1 MIEHITQL
9 LLIWG
14 SWVREY
20 RGGYARLG
28 YPGDSAGRIRRT
40 AAADDTLSRTR
51 DWVCADCQARHIRV
65 SKPKECSVCGHHQL
79 YQNEN
84 FCHGRE
90 KRKTQSRVERID
102 DNPVAEAIDRALA
115 TIPEY
120 LKSLRRV
127 ALQKYVLEYTDARGA
142 KNLNMSLS
150 RYKGCIVHLGIW
162 LDAYIQS
169 GEGGLLDKKVDRVV
183 R

>member
-14 SWVREY
+14 AWVREH

-115 TIPEY
+115 TIPDY
-120 LKSLRRV
+120 LRSLRRV
-127 ALQKYVLEYTDARGA
+127 ALQKYVFEYTDARGA
-142 KNLNMSLS
+142 KNLNMSEA
-150 RYKGCIVHLGIW
+150 RYKACAVQLHAW
-162 LDAYIQS
+162 LDGYLQTHAEIERLTAVN
-169 GEGGLLDKKVDRVV
+169 G
-183 R
+183 